1 MVVNQKKCVF
11 TYTIVG
17 ISLHFYWI
25 FFFFF
30 MFGVK
35 WKISIN
41 KNSFLNLKKLLKRG
55 GKCFLFSKNKN
66 QFLLF
71 LFLLLFSLSLSLSLF
86 NFMPLLPLQF
96 VATTVTQ
103 LTPPL
108 PLGPPLSPLHHFP
121 SNSHF
126 RTLLT
131 HHATTAP
138 LSVL

>member
-1 MVVNQKKCVF
+1 
-11 TYTIVG
+11 
-17 ISLHFYWI
+17 
-25 FFFFF
+25 

-71 LFLLLFSLSLSLSLF
+71 LCVLLFIF
-86 NFMPLLPLQF
+86 FFFFFVPLLPSQF
-96 VATTVTQ
+96 VAIIVTQ

-108 PLGPPLSPLHHFP
+108 PREIIQSSGGPCHLSTIPLKDSYLFKIAKSVISFCFKKISNLAILNRWEFLTEMVDHVTYPL
-121 SNSHF
+121 
-126 RTLLT
+126 
-131 HHATTAP
+131 
-138 LSVL
+138 